1 MAIKIK
7 TKVFILFLL
16 LVPIVGCDIAPV
28 RPDVGGCMEHTW
40 IKGTFKIQ
48 SKEERLDI
56 KLKNVSG
63 GDDRVI
69 SAFDRGWTE
78 VRCPQ

>member
-1 MAIKIK
+1 MMRIVLLI
-7 TKVFILFLL
+7 FLSLPIL
-16 LVPIVGCDIAPV
+16 GCDIAPV
-28 RPDVGGCMEHTW
+28 RSDVGGCMEHTW

-48 SKEERLDI
+48 SKEEELDI

-69 SAFDRGWTE
+69 STFDRGWSE
-78 VRCPQ
+78 VKCP